1 MIGKLP
7 LARILVLRFPYT
19 NVDFVLVVK
28 VISGRYGAPG
38 GLVLGIPPLWLI
50 PADSTVKNSFT
61 FESFGSRR
69 CGRPAV
75 IP

>member
-7 LARILVLRFPYT
+7 LACIFVLRFTYT
-19 NVDFVLVVK
+19 NVDVVLVVE

-38 GLVLGIPPLWLI
+38 GLVLGIPSLWLV
-50 PADSTVKNSFT
+50 PADSTVKDSFT
-61 FESFGSRR
+61 FESLGPRGRR
-69 CGRPAV
+69 RPAI